1 MCLKLFGLRLAV
13 APNLVSNALGAVQR
27 EQANHRDASDG
38 EGRGIVSPKGPRDAL
53 AIEP

>member
-13 APNLVSNALGAVQR
+13 APNLVSNAFGAVQR

-38 EGRGIVSPKGPRDAL
+38 EGGGIVSPKGPRHAL